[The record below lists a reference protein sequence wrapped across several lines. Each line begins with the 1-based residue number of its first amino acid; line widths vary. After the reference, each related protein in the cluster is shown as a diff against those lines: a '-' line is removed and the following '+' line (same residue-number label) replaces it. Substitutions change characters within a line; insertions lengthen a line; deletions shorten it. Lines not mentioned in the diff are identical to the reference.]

1 MQLWKKN
8 FLASYLL
15 FLTVFHGGLLL
26 LNGYISKNEME
37 QWVGHAR
44 NSEKNICYLVDGLR
58 EEEISRISMKLS
70 YVASQYAK

>member
-26 LNGYISKNEME
+26 LNGYISKNEAPL
-37 QWVGHAR
+37 W
-44 NSEKNICYLVDGLR
+44 L
-58 EEEISRISMKLS
+58 
-70 YVASQYAK
+70 